1 MYKLSSK
8 IIRWMIFDGRND
20 FQIFETLIPNCAW
33 CCQNKPQL
41 PASAGR
47 VLTYFSIDSA
57 LCPYR
62 FFYFI
67 CFWDGSPLDTTS
79 FLKKSKLKT
88 CFQLPKTLVLLCRNF
103 FVPTSECVN
112 ASERRVLKLL
122 FYTKLKRDIVPS
134 FKLVQAEPAGNCNKQ
149 MAGGI
154 CKIIQCTN

>member
-1 MYKLSSK
+1 
-8 IIRWMIFDGRND
+8 MIFDGRND

-67 CFWDGSPLDTTS
+67 CFWGGSPSAEGDQRLRLWTPQTFLYKSLTKNFS
-79 FLKKSKLKT
+79 F
-88 CFQLPKTLVLLCRNF
+88 CC
-103 FVPTSECVN
+103 
-112 ASERRVLKLL
+112 SERSRRQATCARARLFHLHSTDNANRVQAQPAFEKGGRKLL
-122 FYTKLKRDIVPS
+122 FLFYVS
-134 FKLVQAEPAGNCNKQ
+134 FAKN
-149 MAGGI
+149 
-154 CKIIQCTN
+154 